1 TTRLDDRPAF
11 GDADLARLNRKIATN
26 FTKGR
31 IASPG
36 IYAMNAL
43 RLTELLQTSGPRSRR
58 NPNECLGSRSR
69 IQTLPTRS
77 GRLVAAH
84 RSIPRL
90 SHRTSTTLSSAPA
103 RTRMDWAHPSN
114 K

>member
-1 TTRLDDRPAF
+1 MNGNRPPGKVLDASINGETTRLDDRPAF

-58 NPNECLGSRSR
+58 NPNERLGSRS
-69 IQTLPTRS
+69 
-77 GRLVAAH
+77 
-84 RSIPRL
+84 
-90 SHRTSTTLSSAPA
+90 
-103 RTRMDWAHPSN
+103 
-114 K
+114 